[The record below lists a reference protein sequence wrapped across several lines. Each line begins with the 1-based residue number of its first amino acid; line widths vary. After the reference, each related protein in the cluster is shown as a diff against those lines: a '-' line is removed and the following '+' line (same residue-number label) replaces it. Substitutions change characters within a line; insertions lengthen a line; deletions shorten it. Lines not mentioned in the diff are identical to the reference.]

1 MRRLTL
7 RCEQP
12 RGASSL
18 RACAPDSLNTRSLT
32 KTVPYTETVKRSELA
47 TSVLTVP
54 LDALAIFG
62 AFLLSYHVRV
72 ETDVL
77 PVANVIPYDRYL
89 KLSAAITAVWLII
102 FALMG
107 LYRLRSTRRG
117 LNEFTRIIGAVSIGS
132 LIVVAL
138 IFFFDV
144 DYFSR
149 FVILF
154 GFAASLVFV
163 TLERA
168 IVRLFQQALFRY
180 GVGVRRAIIV
190 GTGRTAQALA
200 RELTHANRGYVVLG
214 FIDTGSGRKPNP
226 RALGALKDLPR
237 LLKQFRPDELI
248 DADPKLPDARKL
260 ELVNLAED
268 EHVDFRFSSNSVE
281 LATSRVDVAAVA
293 GIPLMTIRPTP
304 LEGWG
309 RIAKRLFDIVGS
321 LVALPFVLLFGIF
334 IALAIKLTSRG
345 PVIFTQTRVGRAGR
359 TFTSYKFRSMVADA
373 EKRKKQLE
381 RRNEASGP
389 VFKIKDDPRVTGVG
403 RFLRR
408 MSLDELPQF
417 LNVLKGDMS
426 LVGPR
431 PPLPAEVKQYTRE
444 QRRRL
449 TIKPGITGPWQVSG
463 RSDIGFDEWVR
474 LDVYYIQNWSLLLD
488 LTIMLKT
495 VGVVLGRKGAY

>member
-1 MRRLTL
+1 
-7 RCEQP
+7 
-12 RGASSL
+12 
-18 RACAPDSLNTRSLT
+18 
-32 KTVPYTETVKRSELA
+32 VKRSELA
-47 TSVLTVP
+47 ISVLTVP

-62 AFLLSYHVRV
+62 AFIVSYHVRV

-77 PVANVIPYDRYL
+77 PVANVIPFDRYV
-89 KLSAAITAVWLII
+89 KLSAAITVVWLIV

-107 LYRLRSTRRG
+107 LYRLQSTRRG
-117 LNEFTRIIGAVSIGS
+117 LNEFARIIGAVSIGS
-132 LIVVAL
+132 LIVIAL
-138 IFFFDV
+138 IFFGDIEF
-144 DYFSR
+144 FSR

-163 TLERA
+163 ALERA
-168 IVRLFQQALFRY
+168 IVRIIQQGLFRY
-180 GVGVRRAIIV
+180 GVGVRRAVIV
-190 GTGRTAQALA
+190 GTGRTAQALG
-200 RELTHANRGYVVLG
+200 RELTSANRGYVVLG
-214 FIDTGSGRKPNP
+214 FIDTSAGRKPNP
-226 RALGALKDLPR
+226 KALGKLADLPH

-248 DADPKLPDARKL
+248 DAEPKLADKQKL

-268 EHVDFRFSSNSVE
+268 EHIEFRFSSNSVE

-293 GIPLMTIRPTP
+293 GIPLMTIQPTP
-304 LEGWG
+304 LDGWG
-309 RIAKRLFDIVGS
+309 RVAKRLFDIIGS
-321 LVALPFVLLFGIF
+321 VIALPFILILYPF
-334 IALAIKLTSRG
+334 IALAIKATSRG
-345 PVIFTQTRVGRAGR
+345 PVIFKQTRVGRGGK

-373 EKRKKQLE
+373 EKRKKQLAKK
-381 RRNEASGP
+381 NEASGP
-389 VFKIKDDPRVTGVG
+389 VFKMKHDPRVTGVG

-408 MSLDELPQF
+408 TSLDELPQF
-417 LNVLKGDMS
+417 FNVLKGDMS

-463 RSDIGFDEWVR
+463 RSNIGFDEWVR

-488 LTIMLKT
+488 LTILLKT